1 MVSSTPEFVEKRK
14 LFSGG
19 AGRSRQ
25 AGTSGIQRDSEWEPT
40 GALHHLGVRFDCPS
54 GGREA
59 KASR

>member
-1 MVSSTPEFVEKRK
+1 MDDRGAVDKTAGIVAVV
-14 LFSGG
+14 